1 MLKLRIKYDMNC
13 GKLPLPALHYQKKK
27 KNSLCVYKMNDF
39 KEVKEGELS
48 FFPRTDHIAESK
60 SYK

>member
-1 MLKLRIKYDMNC
+1 MNC
-13 GKLPLPALHYQKKK
+13 GKLPLPALHYQKKKK

>member
-1 MLKLRIKYDMNC
+1 MIWIVENYLSLLPTIK
-13 GKLPLPALHYQKKK
+13 KKK

-60 SYK
+60 SYKW

>member
-1 MLKLRIKYDMNC
+1 MIWIVENYLSLLSTIK
-13 GKLPLPALHYQKKK
+13 KKKK

-60 SYK
+60 SYKW